1 MCIETGTLTSLSPL
15 VLSMGPSVLLKSP
28 WFVITLLLYLSSVA
42 YSKWN
47 HRNNSQFPSSL
58 KEVAIDKF
66 PFLFGIFLTFATLFS
81 VQPPPETIKFF
92 REFAEKAEQYPELY
106 PLYAAVPLCCQGLI
120 PLMWEKGST
129 YAWAIAAC
137 VMAAL
142 CPSPVNFV
150 STCMFYGLLFFFVGI
165 MVLKVCVYM
174 DMYRFGGP
182 SKLSTVL
189 EISDASIKPVGI
201 MLVWISAPSFS
212 LPSFEMP
219 GRIGELILGYAK
231 RVSQDR
237 MLYPLLT
244 VVIGICLGLI
254 GSLWYS
260 GFAWMYAAN
269 YVALTCPPPINTVSS
284 CIYYGAWVFF
294 ALMTSFSSVLRNS
307 KHFNQLRLHLSG
319 AFFQCAIT
327 LVGSFIL
334 SIMSSRFGW
343 TQRYINYESSKPS
356 A

>member
-92 REFAEKAEQYPELY
+92 REITAKAEQSPEFYQLY
-106 PLYAAVPLCCQGLI
+106 TAVRFYCQGLI
-120 PLMWEKGST
+120 LFVGTKDSIS
-129 YAWAIAAC
+129 AWAIAAC

-150 STCMFYGLLFFFVGI
+150 STCMFYGLLVFFVGI

-174 DMYRFGGP
+174 DLYRFGNP
-182 SKLSTVL
+182 SKLSKVL
-189 EISDASIKPVGI
+189 EISDASIKPAGI
-201 MLVWISAPSFS
+201 MLIWMTASSFS

-219 GRIGELILGYAK
+219 GLMELVLGYAK

-254 GSLWYS
+254 GSLWDS
-260 GFAWMYAAN
+260 GVAWMYAAV
-269 YVALTCPPPINTVSS
+269 YMALTCPPPINTVSS

-294 ALMTSFSSVLRNS
+294 ALMTSFSSVLRDC

-319 AFFQCAIT
+319 AFFLFAAS
-327 LVGSFIL
+327 LVSSFIV

>member
-1 MCIETGTLTSLSPL
+1 MSTKTCTLTSLSPL
-15 VLSMGPSVLLKSP
+15 ALSMGPSVLLKSP
-28 WFVITLLLYLSSVA
+28 GFVITLLLYLSSVA
-42 YSKWN
+42 YSVWVR
-47 HRNNSQFPSSL
+47 RNNNQVFSL
-58 KEVAIDKF
+58 KEVNSDGF
-66 PFLFGIFLTFATLFS
+66 VSFFRLLLIFVTVFS
-81 VQPPPETIKFF
+81 TEPPPETIKFF
-92 REFAEKAEQYPELY
+92 REITAKAEQSPEFYQLY
-106 PLYAAVPLCCQGLI
+106 TAVRFYCQGLI
-120 PLMWEKGST
+120 LFVGTKDSIS
-129 YAWAIAAC
+129 AWAIAAC

-294 ALMTSFSSVLRNS
+294 ALMTSFSSVLRDC

-319 AFFQCAIT
+319 AFFLFAAS
-327 LVGSFIL
+327 LVSSFIV